1 MNAYIAGGRLGDF
14 IHTLYVP
21 YTIYHTQNIEG
32 DIYITDSEEYGSVA
46 FHLRIDRTFAE
57 ISAFIKVCAPYIKNV
72 YLLEHTPI
80 EEENYRSVIN
90 LNDWRK
96 LSGTCEWLLLL
107 HDTYQ
112 IPIHGNPWCYPSSI
126 NWEKPYSD
134 RYAVFHRSLRRHNPL
149 FPWDTISQQLVQSGM
164 KLIFVT
170 CELEEYMYFPLR
182 HQVQLQ
188 LCSDIT
194 EMAKWI
200 YHADIMVGNQSAP
213 MALSLSLGKRSIVE
227 VHPDEPGDIIAY
239 ANTTM
244 ANGEVYCYLND
255 KVYRRVSIL

>member
-1 MNAYIAGGRLGDF
+1 MNAYIAGARLGDF

-21 YTIYHTQNIEG
+21 YMIHQTQQIEG
-32 DIYITDSEEYGSVA
+32 DIYLTDSEEYGSVA
-46 FHLRIDRTFAE
+46 FHLPIDRTFAE
-57 ISAFIKVCAPYIKNV
+57 ISAFIKGYAPYIKHV

-80 EEENYRSVIN
+80 EKEKYRSVIN

-96 LSGTCEWLLLL
+96 LAGTCEWLLLL

-112 IPIHGNPWCYPSSI
+112 VPICGNPWCFPSLQ
-126 NWEKPYSD
+126 EKPYD
-134 RYAVFHRSLRRHNPL
+134 GRYAVFHRSLRRHNL
-149 FPWDTISQQLVQSGM
+149 SFPWDTISQQLLKCGM

-188 LCSDIT
+188 LCHDIT

-213 MALSLSLGKRSIVE
+213 MALSLSVGKRSIVE
-227 VHPDEPGDIIAY
+227 VHTDEAGDIAAY

-244 ANGEVYCYLND
+244 ANGEVYCYLNER
-255 KVYRRVSIL
+255 VYRRLYIQ

>member
-21 YTIYHTQNIEG
+21 YMIYQTQQKEG
-32 DIYITDSEEYGSVA
+32 DIYLTDSEEYGSVA
-46 FHLRIDRTFAE
+46 FHFRLDKTFSE
-57 ISAFIKVCAPYIKNV
+57 ISAFIKQCAPYIKNV
-72 YLLEHTPI
+72 YLLQHTVL
-80 EEENYRSVIN
+80 EKEKYHSVIN
-90 LNDWRK
+90 LNEWRT

-112 IPIHGNPWCYPSSI
+112 IPICGNPWCFPSLD
-126 NWEKPYSD
+126 WVKPYD
-134 RYAVFHRSLRRHNPL
+134 GRYAVLHRSLRRQNPS
-149 FPWDTISQQLVQSGM
+149 FPWDTISQQLLQCGM
-164 KLIFVT
+164 KLLFIT

-182 HQVQLQ
+182 QQVELQ

-227 VHPDEPGDIIAY
+227 VHPDEAGDIIAY

-244 ANGEVYCYLND
+244 ANGEVYCYLNER
-255 KVYRRVSIL
+255 VYRRLSIL